1 MSNLRFEE
9 IESFVKNI
17 YGPEP
22 PILHRPVFAGNEKRY
37 LAECIDSNFVSSVGK
52 RVDEFEARMVA
63 YTGAKYAVAVV
74 NGTSA
79 LHIALKLA
87 GVAAD
92 SEVITQALTFVATCN
107 ALSYLSAT
115 PVFVDVDR
123 GTLGM
128 CPAAL
133 RRFLDTHTERRDDSI
148 WNKTSGRR
156 IAACVPMHT
165 FGHPCRIDEIAAI
178 CAEYGLPL
186 VEDSAESLGSYFHGQ
201 HTGTFGLMGVLS
213 FNGNKIITTGGG
225 GMIITNDPAIA
236 AKAKHI
242 TTTAK
247 LPHPYEY
254 VHDEVGY
261 NYRLPNLNA
270 ALGCAQME
278 QLDHFVKIKREL
290 AAKYAEF
297 FDGLGMDFVREPEN
311 CASNYWL
318 NALVLGSLEERD
330 ALLEHTN
337 RNGVMTRPAWRLMS
351 SLPMFKDCQN
361 DGLGNSR
368 WLEERLV
375 NIPSCVPMAAFEA
388 K

>member
-1 MSNLRFEE
+1 
-9 IESFVKNI
+9 
-17 YGPEP
+17 
-22 PILHRPVFAGNEKRY
+22 
-37 LAECIDSNFVSSVGK
+37 
-52 RVDEFEARMVA
+52 
-63 YTGAKYAVAVV
+63 VAVV

-186 VEDSAESLGSYFHGQ
+186 VEDSAESLGSY
-201 HTGTFGLMGVLS
+201 
-213 FNGNKIITTGGG
+213 GG
-225 GMIITNDPAIA
+225 I
-236 AKAKHI
+236 
-242 TTTAK
+242 
-247 LPHPYEY
+247 
-254 VHDEVGY
+254 V
-261 NYRLPNLNA
+261 
-270 ALGCAQME
+270 
-278 QLDHFVKIKREL
+278 REL
-290 AAKYAEF
+290 LPRAAYRYLWADGRPEF
-297 FDGLGMDFVREPEN
+297 QWQQD
-311 CASNYWL
+311 NY
-318 NALVLGSLEERD
+318 
-330 ALLEHTN
+330 H
-337 RNGVMTRPAWRLMS
+337 WRRRY
-351 SLPMFKDCQN
+351 DHYQ
-361 DGLGNSR
+361 
-368 WLEERLV
+368 
-375 NIPSCVPMAAFEA
+375 
-388 K
+388 